1 MYNICVQFADF
12 SKLCNRPINRD
23 LWDYMSNLSIEM
35 NRLTDSIKEDPD
47 KIAIHLKTAPE
58 RRYTSHQTT
67 SSYWLIC
74 LLVFKSIS
82 D

>member
-1 MYNICVQFADF
+1 MPLYITTDNELSFT
-12 SKLCNRPINRD
+12 RD

-58 RRYTSHQTT
+58 RR
-67 SSYWLIC
+67 
-74 LLVFKSIS
+74 
-82 D
+82 